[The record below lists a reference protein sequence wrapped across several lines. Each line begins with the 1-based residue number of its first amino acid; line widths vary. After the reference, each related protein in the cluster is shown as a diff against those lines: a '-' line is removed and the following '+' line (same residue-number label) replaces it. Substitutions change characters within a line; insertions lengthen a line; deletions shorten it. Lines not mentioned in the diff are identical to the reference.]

1 MDTFQLLNYPQM
13 DRVFPQTSSMGDST
27 TKPPASASA
36 RHKTA
41 IVLGVNVSAL
51 MAASAPRPNAP
62 RGVADLSSN
71 PKLAK
76 KTKLGTGT
84 ISRLRNGS
92 VNANLET
99 LEAIAKA
106 FDVEP
111 WQLLV
116 PVMDPNN
123 PPVLQTA
130 GDSERELYRQFKT
143 IAKQVASIESEKS

>member
-1 MDTFQLLNYPQM
+1 MDNFQALNYPQM
-13 DRVFPQTSSMGDST
+13 DRVFPQTWLMRESEQKAKAIES
-27 TKPPASASA
+27 P

-51 MAASAPRPNAP
+51 MAASAPKPDAP
-62 RGVADLSSN
+62 KGGTDLSSN

-116 PVMDPNN
+116 PMMDPNN
-123 PPVLQTA
+123 APVLQAA
-130 GDSERELYRQFKT
+130 GDSERELYKQFKT
-143 IAKQVASIESEKS
+143 IAKQVASIENDKD

>member
-1 MDTFQLLNYPQM
+1 M
-13 DRVFPQTSSMGDST
+13 DRVFPQTAWVKVISQ
-27 TKPPASASA
+27 KPEQSQSP

-41 IVLGVNVSAL
+41 IVLGANISAL
-51 MAASAPRPNAP
+51 MAASVPKP
-62 RGVADLSSN
+62 GVARGGIDLSSN

-76 KTKLGTGT
+76 KTGLGTGT
-84 ISRLRNGS
+84 ISRLRNGQ

-99 LEAIAKA
+99 LDAIAKA

-116 PVMDPNN
+116 PKMDPSNA
-123 PPVLQTA
+123 PVLQDA

-143 IAKQVASIESEKS
+143 IAKQVASIDSETD

>member
-1 MDTFQLLNYPQM
+1 MDNFQLLNYPHM
-13 DRVFPQTSSMGDST
+13 DRVFPQTLGMPDSSKKHPS
-27 TKPPASASA
+27 SVSQ

-41 IVLGVNVSAL
+41 IVLGANVSAL
-51 MAASAPRPNAP
+51 MVASAHKPGAMSL
-62 RGVADLSSN
+62 GTDLSSN

-76 KTKLGTGT
+76 KTGLGTGT

-99 LEAIAKA
+99 LDAIAKA

-116 PVMDPNN
+116 PGMDPNN
-123 PPVLQTA
+123 TPVLQTA

-143 IAKQVASIESEKS
+143 IAKQVVSIDSDK